1 MKAVYC
7 PIDTSLNFNQAKKL
21 IRDLKPSCIAVPE
34 QYTLPPAFAPTR
46 TDLVIDE
53 DSLKGG
59 GGGDGASGIAA
70 NNAISNVFFTIHA
83 HDDIEGSTAFYSTR
97 ASRCRNI
104 LTLSDQN

>member
-1 MKAVYC
+1 MSMFCSFIIISYFLQPLAMKAVYC

-34 QYTLPPAFAPTR
+34 QYTVPPAFAPTR

-70 NNAISNVFFTIHA
+70 NNAP
-83 HDDIEGSTAFYSTR
+83 
-97 ASRCRNI
+97 
-104 LTLSDQN
+104 Q

>member
-70 NNAISNVFFTIHA
+70 NNAISNVSFFA
-83 HDDIEGSTAFYSTR
+83 TR
-97 ASRCRNI
+97 TR
-104 LTLSDQN
+104 T

>member
-59 GGGDGASGIAA
+59 GGGDRASDIAA
-70 NNAISNVFFTIHA
+70 QTHPNKTQFLTPAFSQYVHA
-83 HDDIEGSTAFYSTR
+83 LDETESTAFHTGSIR
-97 ASRCRNI
+97 I
-104 LTLSDQN
+104 